1 MIRFVSQEP
10 RFELT
15 TRTQH
20 GRAVWRV
27 AEPIILHYSLV
38 PPAVVDVARYFIIPA
53 GFETD
58 GASIPWWARWKFDP
72 WGRVG
77 LSAVLHDYFLSLPAM
92 PKWEADLA
100 FLAALR
106 SEGVPAFQA
115 TVMYFA
121 VRLRR
126 SRRP

>member
-1 MIRFVSQEP
+1 MIRFVTQGA

-15 TRTQH
+15 DRRTH

-27 AEPIILHYSLV
+27 AEPILV
-38 PPAVVDVARYFIIPA
+38 ALMLVPAVVDTNPCFAVPA

-77 LSAVLHDYFLSLPAM
+77 LAAVLHDYLLTLPTVR
-92 PKWEADLA
+92 KWEADLA

-106 SEGVPAFQA
+106 SQGVPALMA
-115 TVMYFA
+115 TLFYFA
-121 VRLRR
+121 VRT
-126 SRRP
+126 RPRYPTR